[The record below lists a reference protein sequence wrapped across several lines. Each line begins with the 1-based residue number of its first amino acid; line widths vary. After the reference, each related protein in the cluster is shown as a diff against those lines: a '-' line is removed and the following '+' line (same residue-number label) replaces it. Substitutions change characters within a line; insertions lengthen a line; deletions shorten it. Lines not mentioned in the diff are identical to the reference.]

1 MYKTDNHDKE
11 DNQGKG
17 EGEEDDLSHLDRPM
31 VTTRSTR
38 YLKQPTGITVWL
50 RSHLGRQPK

>member
-17 EGEEDDLSHLDRPM
+17 EGEEDDLSHLDN
-31 VTTRSTR
+31 
-38 YLKQPTGITVWL
+38 L
-50 RSHLGRQPK
+50 RI